1 MPGLDIIRNN
11 KAMSMNSYREFGNL
25 LLEFRFTPWPSNSRL
40 YKNERPF

>member
-11 KAMSMNSYREFGNL
+11 KAMSMNSYREFGNS